1 MSTIDKY
8 RVKEMVG
15 EDGITWFYP
24 QIQCWVITLT
34 GAHERW
40 RQLTEGGYLT
50 KDEAV
55 RRCKAHAIKQQPKY
69 HYVEI

>member
-1 MSTIDKY
+1 MSNIDKY

-24 QIQCWVITLT
+24 QIQCIQITDT
-34 GAHERW
+34 GAYGRY
-40 RQLTEGGYLT
+40 RPLTDGGYLT
-50 KDEAV
+50 KDEAI
-55 RRCKAHAIKQQPKY
+55 RRCKEHANKQQPKY